1 VMCHMAPSARKGFD
15 FRRSPARFPLSARPG
30 GFTLLELMV
39 SLGLLSIVMTAAYSV
54 YHAQLN
60 TVMVQESR
68 QEAQEYVRSILH
80 VMVRELRNAGYA
92 PTGASCAGI
101 VVANSQSVQFRS
113 DLNGDGD
120 CSDTDEDIT
129 YTYDA
134 GTKAITRQV
143 AGSAAETLTDSNATA
158 LQFSYFPQN
167 CTNHFSTPVGGGA
180 TTCPSTA
187 GGNSGALT
195 SIKRVSVSL
204 TIQSKNPHAYFGGGQ
219 ISATMVSNAD
229 LRNVGVL

>member
-1 VMCHMAPSARKGFD
+1 MI
-15 FRRSPARFPLSARPG
+15 
-30 GFTLLELMV
+30 

-54 YHAQLN
+54 YQVQLN

-68 QEAQEYVRSILH
+68 QEAQEYARSILH
-80 VMVRELRNAGYA
+80 VMVREVRNAGYT

-101 VVANSQSVQFRS
+101 VAANSQSIQFRS

-120 CSDTDEDIT
+120 CSDTEEDIT
-129 YTYDA
+129 YSYDA
-134 GTKAITRQV
+134 GAKEITRV
-143 AGSAAETLTDSNATA
+143 AAGSAAQTLTDANATA

-167 CTNHFSTPVGGGA
+167 CTNNFSTPVGGGGA
-180 TTCPSTA
+180 LCPSTA
-187 GGNSGALT
+187 GGNAGVLT
-195 SIKRVSVSL
+195 SIKRISVSI
-204 TIQSKNPHAYFGGGQ
+204 TIQSKHPNTDFGGGQ

>member
-1 VMCHMAPSARKGFD
+1 MCHIAPSARKRFD
-15 FRRSPARFPLSARPG
+15 LKHLPARFPLSARAG

-39 SLGLLSIVMTAAYSV
+39 ALGLLSIVMMAVYSV
-54 YHAQLN
+54 YRTQLN
-60 TVMVQESR
+60 TVVVQQSR
-68 QEAQEYVRSILH
+68 QEAQEYARSILH
-80 VMVRELRNAGYA
+80 VMVRELRNAGYT
-92 PTGASCAGI
+92 PTSASCAGI
-101 VVANSQSVQFRS
+101 VAANSQSIQFRS

-134 GTKAITRQV
+134 VAKGITRQV

-158 LQFSYFPQN
+158 LQFSYFSQN

-180 TTCPSTA
+180 TSCPSTA
-187 GGNSGALT
+187 GGNSGVLT
-195 SIKRVSVSL
+195 SIKRVSVSI
-204 TIQSKNPHAYFGGGQ
+204 TIQSKNPQPYFGGGQ